1 MNKKNW
7 YILFSL
13 IMVFSMVL
21 AACAQPA
28 AEQPAAEE
36 PAEEPA
42 AEEPAEEPAA
52 EEPEEEMGFD
62 WRQVEGEKITV
73 FLSETPMAVA
83 IREHIDEFTEQTGI
97 EVEYLVVA
105 ENE

>member
-28 AEQPAAEE
+28 AEEPA
-36 PAEEPA
+36 AEEPA
-42 AEEPAEEPAA
+42 AEEPMAEEPAA
-52 EEPEEEMGFD
+52 EEPEEMGFD
-62 WRQVEGEKITV
+62 WRQVEG
-73 FLSETPMAVA
+73 
-83 IREHIDEFTEQTGI
+83 
-97 EVEYLVVA
+97 A
-105 ENE
+105 EDHCLPVRDPHGGRYP